1 METDARLKPS
11 GCAIAAVAL
20 ERFGPAAPGES
31 IVHGAAT
38 PGGLAGGDGDV
49 DPWIDAVRSRGIER
63 VVCLLSERQLR
74 RYHALLDA
82 YRREFCADAVTHVP
96 MTDHA
101 LAEEDQLRAALEALR
116 AADDADEPVVVH
128 CLVGL
133 GRTGHVLAAWL
144 VHARGYEPAAAI
156 ETVRDTERRPAEAVS
171 AGNATREELLALLRS
186 VARVREG

>member
-1 METDARLKPS
+1 MVLQ
-11 GCAIAAVAL
+11 
-20 ERFGPAAPGES
+20 RFGPAAPEEP

-49 DPWIDAVRSRGIER
+49 DEWIAAVRSHGIER

-82 YRREFCADAVTHVP
+82 YRRDFGQERVAHVP

-101 LAEEDQLRAALEALR
+101 LAEEDELRAALDALE
-116 AADDADEPVVVH
+116 AADDAGEPVVVH
-128 CLVGL
+128 CLAGL

-144 VHARGYEPAAAI
+144 VHARGYDPEAAI
-156 ETVRDTERRPAEAVS
+156 ETVRDTGRRPAEAVGS
-171 AGNATREELLALLRS
+171 GNATREELLALLRS
-186 VARVREG
+186 VSPAGEP